1 MNTQKMTDVA
11 VFENKE
17 FGEIRTVTV
26 DGEPW
31 FVGKDVATALG
42 YMKPE
47 NAISTHVDAED
58 KTSTLIQGSGSNYK
72 SKTTLINESGLY
84 SLILSS
90 KLPKAKEFKHWVT
103 DEVLP
108 AIRKKGYYINPDTVK
123 IHNDPSVPLTREELA
138 MYFTYFVNSSNEYMS
153 NTAKMITDHI
163 TAVDKRLDVLTQGY
177 DDLRNT
183 FNSLRSGYQ
192 TVLKGYTNSE
202 SRATALE
209 TALTDYLN
217 RKETSPTVT
226 SNVATPVATTH
237 APTSATPDSI
247 FTNSL
252 GPDATTAWVKD
263 VWCAAS
269 AIAAKSHTDS
279 HDALREIYKIIRQN
293 GIQLSGLYGD
303 WKQNNPHR
311 AMVNMISESDYL
323 RGEAEKAIHELYDK
337 YYPERNEKKDQRE
350 TTTPSKIY
358 KSQLLMSTPAEVR
371 KCIEAVSNRDNLVY
385 NRAAASVYREIE
397 RRIKEDLRLLADNFA
412 ENEGYMHCS
421 KAYYI
426 SQKPELM
433 KVLGEIS
440 GVKLAA

>member
-1 MNTQKMTDVA
+1 MNVGTD
-11 VFENKE
+11 F
-17 FGEIRTVTV
+17 
-26 DGEPW
+26 
-31 FVGKDVATALG
+31 
-42 YMKPE
+42 
-47 NAISTHVDAED
+47 
-58 KTSTLIQGSGSNYK
+58 
-72 SKTTLINESGLY
+72 
-84 SLILSS
+84 
-90 KLPKAKEFKHWVT
+90 
-103 DEVLP
+103 
-108 AIRKKGYYINPDTVK
+108 
-123 IHNDPSVPLTREELA
+123 
-138 MYFTYFVNSSNEYMS
+138 
-153 NTAKMITDHI
+153 I
-163 TAVDKRLDVLTQGY
+163 TAVDKRLDVMEKNFTLMREGY
-177 DDLRNT
+177 DDLRDGYS
-183 FNSLRSGYQ
+183 SLHDGYQ

-202 SRATALE
+202 SRAIALE

-217 RKETSPTVT
+217 NQKTVSIAAAETT
-226 SNVATPVATTH
+226 VATI
-237 APTSATPDSI
+237 TPDI

-252 GPDATTAWVKD
+252 DPDATTAWVKEI
-263 VWCAAS
+263 WRAAE
-269 AIAAKSHTDS
+269 AIAVKSYTDS
-279 HDALREIYKIIRQN
+279 KSALREIYKIIRQN

-337 YYPERNEKKDQRE
+337 YYPERNAKKDVQKE
-350 TTTPSKIY
+350 ELSSVVTATPEKVY
-358 KSQLLMSTPAEVR
+358 KSQLLLSTPPEVR

>member
-1 MNTQKMTDVA
+1 M
-11 VFENKE
+11 
-17 FGEIRTVTV
+17 
-26 DGEPW
+26 
-31 FVGKDVATALG
+31 
-42 YMKPE
+42 
-47 NAISTHVDAED
+47 
-58 KTSTLIQGSGSNYK
+58 
-72 SKTTLINESGLY
+72 INESGLY

-90 KLPKAKEFKHWVT
+90 RLPRAKEFKHWVT
-103 DEVLP
+103 AEVLP
-108 AIRKKGYYINPDTVK
+108 TIRKKGYYVSQSANPTSTAD
-123 IHNDPSVPLTREELA
+123 IPLAREELA
-138 MYFTYFVNSSNEYMS
+138 LYFTHFVNVG
-153 NTAKMITDHI
+153 TDFI
-163 TAVDKRLDVLTQGY
+163 TAVDKRLDVMEKNFTLMREGY
-177 DDLRNT
+177 DDLRDGYS
-183 FNSLRSGYQ
+183 SLHDGYQ

-202 SRATALE
+202 SRAIALE

-217 RKETSPTVT
+217 NQKTVSIAAAETTA
-226 SNVATPVATTH
+226 ATI
-237 APTSATPDSI
+237 TPDI

-252 GPDATTAWVKD
+252 DPDATTAWVKD

-337 YYPERNEKKDQRE
+337 YYPERNVKKDQRE